1 MKLTLVGTLLVLL
14 ALEGSDAFCSTK
26 SAFTRTSTQCDA
38 TLEGRKTVGDLKPT
52 NDFILVK
59 KARVQEQTDSGILL
73 AGSAKIVKTE
83 GTVVSTGPGKTH
95 PESGSVIPIP
105 VVEGDGVVYGKYD
118 GVEVTYN
125 GEKHALI
132 RDDNIMVK
140 FDGELTLD
148 TADVVGDKVLVHVQ
162 TGDEETDG
170 GLVIGKSS
178 GSAAQQ
184 TTGTVVKVGPGKISS
199 SGNLLPMD
207 VEVGDTVKFRDFSG
221 TELEIG
227 TEEYRVVEMVHIL
240 AKF

>member
-1 MKLTLVGTLLVLL
+1 MKLKVVSTLFGFL
-14 ALEGSDAFCSTK
+14 ALDGCDSFSLKEPT
-26 SAFTRTSTQCDA
+26 FTRSLTKCGA

-52 NDFILVK
+52 NNFILVK
-59 KARVQEQTDSGILL
+59 KANVQEQTDSGILL
-73 AGSAKIVKTE
+73 TGSAKIVKTE
-83 GTVVSTGPGKTH
+83 GIVVSTGPGKTH

-140 FDGELTLD
+140 FEGELTLD
-148 TADVVGDKVLVHVQ
+148 TADVVSNKVLVHVKSGEDQ
-162 TGDEETDG
+162 TDG
-170 GLVIGKSS
+170 GLVLGKSA
-178 GSAAQQ
+178 GSDSQQ
-184 TTGTVVKVGPGKISS
+184 TTGTVVKVGPGMMSS

-207 VEVGDTVKFRDFSG
+207 VEVGDTVKFRDFAG
-221 TELEIG
+221 TDIDIG
-227 TEEYRVVEMVHIL
+227 SEEYRVVEMVHIL